1 VLVSTE
7 WLEQHLGERD
17 LAVVDMRWREDGS
30 ARSLYD
36 ASHVPGAVHLDWS
49 TDLVDPANPVA
60 FMLAP
65 PDLFEAAM
73 ARCGIGEETTV
84 VAYADQYGNGPY
96 RLWWASRMYGHESVS
111 VLDGGFD
118 KWSSEG
124 RPTLSESSQPLP
136 PARPWRALAHPVRPT
151 SRLIAHAEDVASAE
165 LEPDVVVLDSRPAE
179 QYKGEAVWFEAG
191 PVQAGP
197 DGIAHTPRG
206 DLRAGH
212 IPWAASM
219 PAAEL
224 YEVDFTMK
232 SPAELRDMFARVG
245 ATPERRAITYCG
257 CGISA
262 SALLF
267 ALTLSGVE
275 DAALYDASWEEWGR
289 DPSRPIARA

>member
-7 WLEQHLGERD
+7 WLEKHLGRRD
-17 LAVVDMRWREDGS
+17 LVVVDMRWREDGS
-30 ARSLYD
+30 GRSVYD

-73 ARCGIGEETTV
+73 ALCSIGEETTV
-84 VAYADQYGNGPY
+84 VAYADQRGNGPY
-96 RLWWASRMYGHESVS
+96 RLWWASRLYGHESVS

-118 KWSSEG
+118 KWLAEG
-124 RPTLSESSQPLP
+124 RPTLSEPSPPLP
-136 PARPWRALAHPVRPT
+136 PARPWRARALPVGPT
-151 SRLIAHAEDVASAE
+151 ARIIARAEDVVSAE
-165 LEPDVVVLDSRPAE
+165 REPEVVVLDSRPAE
-179 QYKGEAVWFEAG
+179 QYRGEAVWFEAG
-191 PVQAGP
+191 PVEAGP

-212 IPWAASM
+212 IPWAANV
-219 PAAEL
+219 PAADL
-224 YEVDFTMK
+224 YRDDFTMK
-232 SPAELRDMFARVG
+232 PREELRGMFERVG
-245 ATPERRAITYCG
+245 ATPGRRAITYCG

-267 ALTLSGVE
+267 ALTLAGVE

-289 DPSRPIARA
+289 DPAKPIARE